1 MEKGLIRAACPS
13 PVQKS
18 HSRKVGSSVKVAVPA
33 LKDSLQKM
41 LIWSLTNRPNVPASA
56 NLNRGNPDFTAGC
69 LTKGRVVA
77 VWATGATQLNQQRQW
92 VGAPISQTPIA
103 LFRGARLRGVE
114 RAQIN
119 HDYACSLFQMGHEIW
134 SRICQPPIRDGKA
147 KPVVTVCIPLLH
159 RRQPWNSV
167 RH

>member
-1 MEKGLIRAACPS
+1 M
-13 PVQKS
+13 
-18 HSRKVGSSVKVAVPA
+18 AVPA

-41 LIWSLTNRPNVPASA
+41 LTWPLTNRPNAPTSA
-56 NLNRGNPDFTAGC
+56 NFNYGNLDLAAGC
-69 LTKGRVVA
+69 LIKGRLVA
-77 VWATGATQLNQQRQW
+77 VGETEAAQLNQQRQW
-92 VGAPISQTPIA
+92 VGAPISQTPIG
-103 LFRGARLRGVE
+103 LSRGARLRGVE